1 MKAVLLRRTKDS
13 TIDGK
18 PILTLPDKSIE
29 MVYAVLSPD
38 EQQFYQA
45 LQDKSKIL
53 YNKYLRAGTV
63 GRNYSN
69 ILVLLLR
76 LRQACCH
83 PHLIRD
89 IEDADSK
96 KPFDDQMI
104 ELAKSLSPEAVT
116 RLKNPDAFECPICL
130 DAADNPSIVIPCG
143 HQFCSECL
151 LQLHNQHAEAAIASG
166 NEESGARCP
175 GCRGAFQVN
184 KVIDLR
190 TFKKVHGSSEEE
202 EAAPEEPK
210 EEYEDLI
217 YDTDSSSEDSND
229 DDDTGSDLEDFVVKD
244 EEEEEEEEEEE
255 DSEEQQGESSS
266 AVASASGDGSQAPAQ
281 RAAAPKKK
289 KDLKGK
295 GKAKEKRRPR
305 TLAEVRKDAMRNGKS
320 KRQCMFPP
328 ILCLLVIERD

>member
-18 PILTLPDKSIE
+18 PILTLPDKTIE

-53 YNKYLRAGTV
+53 YNRYLRAGTV

-89 IEDADSK
+89 IEDADAK

-104 ELAKSLSPEAVT
+104 ELAKSLSPEAVA
-116 RLKNPDAFECPICL
+116 RLKDPSDAFECPICL

-143 HQFCSECL
+143 HRFCSECL
-151 LQLHNQHAEAAIASG
+151 LRLHTQHVEAAIASG

-175 GCRGAFQVN
+175 GCRGVFQLN

-190 TFKKVHGSSEEE
+190 TFQKVHSSEGE

-210 EEYEDLI
+210 EEYDDLI
-217 YDTDSSSEDSND
+217 YDTDSSFEDSDD

-244 EEEEEEEEEEE
+244 EEEDEE
-255 DSEEQQGESSS
+255 DSEEDSEDQGESS
-266 AVASASGDGSQAPAQ
+266 AAASASEDGGQAPVQ
-281 RAAAPKKK
+281 KAAAPKKK

-328 ILCLLVIERD
+328 ISCWLVVERD